1 MIGEYL
7 DHGLF
12 MSSFMIVPLVREGAT
27 STLSHVK
34 QHFTYPAFA
43 PAFQASA
50 ADLMNA
56 EEEINSYSELE
67 DDWDGYGARALDPK
81 TIQNALS
88 AATRLIGRAPLPDL
102 TPNSNGT
109 ISMEWESADGLAHL
123 EIGKSRYAFFI
134 RMKNG
139 ERYIRDG
146 SAEDVPHFLGDSI
159 TKSMYTAPESAPT
172 MTRSRFLSVAA

>member
-12 MSSFMIVPLVREGAT
+12 MSSFMIVPLVRESAT
-27 STLSHVK
+27 STLFSVKRHFCYPTSTSH
-34 QHFTYPAFA
+34 
-43 PAFQASA
+43 ASA
-50 ADLMNA
+50 ADLRSA
-56 EEEINSYSELE
+56 VDEIAAYGDLQ

-81 TIQNALS
+81 TIRNAI
-88 AATRLIGRAPLPDL
+88 AAASRLIGRAPLPDL

-139 ERYIRDG
+139 ERVILDG
-146 SAEDVPHFLGDSI
+146 SSEDIPHLIGDAI
-159 TKSMYTAPESAPT
+159 TKSMYTLPESAPT
-172 MTRSRFLSVAA
+172 MSGSRFLSVAA